1 MNLYRT
7 LIGLGLV
14 VALAGCER
22 SDMDNGNADNDNDMD
37 PGPDTPQ
44 FVEFATF
51 VKTEI
56 ESTPATAEATAVNDV
71 MFEFN
76 NRDNPDAF
84 DDLFED

>member
-1 MNLYRT
+1 MNVYRT
-7 LIGLGLV
+7 LLGLGLV

-22 SDMDNGNADNDNDMD
+22 SNMDDDGTADNDMD

-44 FVEFATF
+44 SVEFATF

-56 ESTPATAEATAVNDV
+56 KTTPATAEAKAVNDV

-76 NRDNPDAF
+76 NRDNPNAF
-84 DDLFED
+84 DELFTD